1 MYSGYGVEYNGEGS
15 WSCGND
21 FGRNVTNSG
30 VDNSWL
36 YHTNNHKNN
45 FLLLGGQP
53 TDDINEDIGA
63 AHKIFSINFSKAK
76 TIFCLSFHYSFDNSY
91 LFVNGKIYISLKQ
104 IIKMLTLHLNLV
116 EKPTNK
122 FVESVEVSLI
132 GYV

>member
-1 MYSGYGVEYNGEGS
+1 MYSGYGVEYDGEGS

-36 YHTNNHKNN
+36 YHTNNHKND
-45 FLLLGGQP
+45 FLVLSGRP
-53 TDDINEDIGA
+53 TDDINEDIGEA
-63 AHKIFSINFSKAK
+63 NKIFSINFSKAK
-76 TIFCLSFHYSFDNSY
+76 TIFCLSFHHSCDNSY

-116 EKPTNK
+116 EKPTSK
-122 FVESVEVSLI
+122 FAESVEVSLL